1 MFQIQSE
8 SFFGVF
14 KWLPAGGQTQHFQ
27 GGTAGASAS
36 VLLFCCAL
44 HGLDHAYNGLQRF
57 PEPKQGDKQDKEDE
71 QHRPAGA

>member
-8 SFFGVF
+8 SFWSFQMAASWG
-14 KWLPAGGQTQHFQ
+14 TDTMRFQ

-57 PEPKQGDKQDKEDE
+57 PEPKQGDKQDKEEE

>member
-1 MFQIQSE
+1 MAASWGTNTMLSRGHSE
-8 SFFGVF
+8 CIGLSS
-14 KWLPAGGQTQHFQ
+14 
-27 GGTAGASAS
+27 ASAS